1 MWKRFTDHMENL
13 GRARAAAELVR
24 LGYHDKARELIL
36 QNNKK

>member
-1 MWKRFTDHMENL
+1 MWKRFTNHMEAL

-36 QNNKK
+36 SDKK